1 MPTIDLTDEQ
11 LETVIR
17 ILRRSID
24 EDRYPL
30 SERVRTWRDALAA
43 LDPSSKPKPIAE
55 RPPLRSIPKA
65 ARPRAIRR
73 RRR

>member
-17 ILRRSID
+17 ILRRVID

-30 SERVRTWRDALAA
+30 SDRVRTWKDALAA
-43 LDPSSKPKPIAE
+43 LDPAAVPQPIMV
-55 RPPLRSIPKA
+55 RPPLQSVPRA
-65 ARPRAIRR
+65 ARPRGTRR
-73 RRR
+73 R

>member
-1 MPTIDLTDEQ
+1 MPTIELTDEQ

-30 SERVRTWRDALAA
+30 SDRVRTWRDALAA
-43 LDPSSKPKPIAE
+43 LDPSSMPKPISE
-55 RPPLRSIPKA
+55 RPPLQSIPRA
-65 ARPRAIRR
+65 ARPRATRR
-73 RRR
+73 Q

>member
-1 MPTIDLTDEQ
+1 VPTIDLTDEQ

-17 ILRRSID
+17 ILRRAID

-30 SERVRTWRDALAA
+30 SDRVRTWKDALAA
-43 LDPSSKPKPIAE
+43 LDPSSVPKPIVG
-55 RPPLRSIPKA
+55 RPPLQSVPRA

-73 RRR
+73 R